1 MARAQFDRLK
11 PEKREVILAAA
22 AAEFAGRGYGAASVN
37 RIIERAGTSKGALY
51 YYFED
56 KADLLAT
63 VVERALA
70 RVLEEAHWPAL
81 EDLGAADYWARV
93 ETLTRASLEQMESD
107 SWYMRLM
114 WAFHRLREEP
124 EARAATAGVLDWS
137 RNLVRA
143 FFERGQELGVVR
155 SDLPM
160 ELLLDMYIASDE
172 AGDRWM
178 MEHWSELN
186 EREKRDLLDARV
198 QLVRA
203 MMEPPEPRRE

>member
-11 PEKREVILAAA
+11 PEKREVILEAAA
-22 AAEFAGRGYGAASVN
+22 EEFAGRGYGAASVN
-37 RIIERAGTSKGALY
+37 RIIEGAGTSKGALY

-70 RVLEEAHWPAL
+70 RVLEEVQWPAL
-81 EDLGAADYWARV
+81 EDLSAADYWARV
-93 ETLTRASLEQMESD
+93 ERLTRASLEQMESD
-107 SWYMRLM
+107 AWYMRLM

-178 MEHWSELN
+178 MEHWRELT
-186 EREKRDLLDARV
+186 EQEKRDLLDARV

-203 MMEPPEPRRE
+203 MMEPPQPRRE